1 MRGGSRRSSAS
12 TARIGMDMPSGA
24 RGAGLRALQVKLARR
39 ACGSTTRLA
48 RLAPVRTSVQRAPV
62 RSLVSCAG

>member
-24 RGAGLRALQVKLARR
+24 LRALQVKLARR

>member
-1 MRGGSRRSSAS
+1 MTSSLLLTGAAGPSAMRGG
-12 TARIGMDMPSGA
+12 
-24 RGAGLRALQVKLARR
+24 GAGLRALQVKLARR